1 MNHILILYQFC
12 SDSINC
18 KAFKFGDWLQ
28 SLSSRGWCD
37 TATNLWTLETFLPL
51 RTTMLLNNYY
61 VESLLNMLVMNTCKS
76 CNTVNHYYYLWWR
89 CFTLLGWY
97 QHWSES
103 VSCSYCDTNNLLQH
117 VSFTH
122 CWLLKTTNEM
132 RAEGHDYIWPPEG
145 VHTQETEKRKSSTYR
160 WAQLIK
166 LIKL

>member
-1 MNHILILYQFC
+1 MTASTVKPLNSATDYRVCPAEGGVTLQPICGCKKLFC
-12 SDSINC
+12 
-18 KAFKFGDWLQ
+18 
-28 SLSSRGWCD
+28 
-37 TATNLWTLETFLPL
+37 PL
-51 RTTMLLNNYY
+51 RTTLLLNNYY

-145 VHTQETEKRKSSTYR
+145 VHTQVTEKKKSSTYR